1 MNAVCESIDAN
12 LDARDRPLLSVRG
25 LTRLYG
31 PEKGC
36 QEVDFDLYPGEVL
49 GIVGESGSGKST
61 LLSLLSGRCP
71 PDAGTVAY
79 RDDGDRWLDLY
90 AASEAER
97 RTLLRT
103 EWGFVE
109 QNPRDGLR
117 MGVSA
122 GANIG
127 ERLMA
132 QGVRHY
138 GRLRQAGLDW
148 LEQVEIDPLRIDDL
162 PRTFSGGMQQRLQI
176 ARNLVSAPRLVFMDE
191 PTGGL
196 DVSVQARLLDL
207 LRGLVRELDLA
218 VVIVTHDLAVAR
230 LLADRLMVMRR
241 SRWWKPVSP
250 TRFSTT
256 RSIRTRNCW
265 CRRSCNPEP
274 KRRRRSAR
282 RAPGEVAMNNLIEVR
297 DLSKTFTLHQQ
308 QGVVLNV
315 LRGLNFNVAGGECL
329 VLHGRSGA
337 GKSTLLR
344 TLYGNYLPAGG
355 SIRLRHA
362 GDWLELVGAEPREV
376 LAVRRQTLGYVSQFL
391 RVIPRVATLDV
402 VMEPALARGW
412 SRDSAELRARSLLA
426 RLNIPERLWQLA
438 PGTFSGGEQQR
449 VNIARGF
456 MVEWPILLLDEPTAS
471 LDEANRQV
479 VLELIGEAKAAGAA
493 LIGIFHDRAAREA
506 VASRYLDM
514 SQELSRQEQAHV
526 V

>member
-1 MNAVCESIDAN
+1 
-12 LDARDRPLLSVRG
+12 
-25 LTRLYG
+25 
-31 PEKGC
+31 
-36 QEVDFDLYPGEVL
+36 
-49 GIVGESGSGKST
+49 
-61 LLSLLSGRCP
+61 
-71 PDAGTVAY
+71 
-79 RDDGDRWLDLY
+79 
-90 AASEAER
+90 
-97 RTLLRT
+97 
-103 EWGFVE
+103 
-109 QNPRDGLR
+109 
-117 MGVSA
+117 
-122 GANIG
+122 
-127 ERLMA
+127 
-132 QGVRHY
+132 
-138 GRLRQAGLDW
+138 
-148 LEQVEIDPLRIDDL
+148 
-162 PRTFSGGMQQRLQI
+162 
-176 ARNLVSAPRLVFMDE
+176 
-191 PTGGL
+191 
-196 DVSVQARLLDL
+196 
-207 LRGLVRELDLA
+207 
-218 VVIVTHDLAVAR
+218 
-230 LLADRLMVMRR
+230 
-241 SRWWKPVSP
+241 
-250 TRFSTT
+250 
-256 RSIRTRNCW
+256 
-265 CRRSCNPEP
+265 
-274 KRRRRSAR
+274 
-282 RAPGEVAMNNLIEVR
+282 MNNLIEVR

-402 VMEPALARGW
+402 VMEPALA
-412 SRDSAELRARSLLA
+412 
-426 RLNIPERLWQLA
+426 

>member
-1 MNAVCESIDAN
+1 
-12 LDARDRPLLSVRG
+12 
-25 LTRLYG
+25 
-31 PEKGC
+31 
-36 QEVDFDLYPGEVL
+36 
-49 GIVGESGSGKST
+49 
-61 LLSLLSGRCP
+61 
-71 PDAGTVAY
+71 
-79 RDDGDRWLDLY
+79 
-90 AASEAER
+90 
-97 RTLLRT
+97 
-103 EWGFVE
+103 
-109 QNPRDGLR
+109 
-117 MGVSA
+117 
-122 GANIG
+122 
-127 ERLMA
+127 
-132 QGVRHY
+132 
-138 GRLRQAGLDW
+138 
-148 LEQVEIDPLRIDDL
+148 
-162 PRTFSGGMQQRLQI
+162 
-176 ARNLVSAPRLVFMDE
+176 
-191 PTGGL
+191 
-196 DVSVQARLLDL
+196 
-207 LRGLVRELDLA
+207 
-218 VVIVTHDLAVAR
+218 
-230 LLADRLMVMRR
+230 
-241 SRWWKPVSP
+241 
-250 TRFSTT
+250 
-256 RSIRTRNCW
+256 
-265 CRRSCNPEP
+265 
-274 KRRRRSAR
+274 
-282 RAPGEVAMNNLIEVR
+282 MNNLIEVR

-329 VLHGRSGA
+329 VLYGRSGA